1 MNIVV
6 LDGFAL
12 NPGDLSWEPLEK
24 LGKLTVY
31 DRTPEERIAERA
43 REAEVLLTNKTP
55 LRAETIA
62 GLPKLKYI
70 GVLATGYD
78 IIDTKAAKERG
89 IVVSNV
95 PEYSTDSVAQ
105 LVFALLLELCHHAA
119 LHSASAKRGDWA
131 ASADFAYWKTPL
143 IELSGKTMGIIGF
156 GKIGRRVAQLARA
169 FGMNVL
175 AAGRSAPPS
184 GAASDEA
191 EGVIRTTVDEAL
203 CRADV
208 VSLHCPLTP
217 QTEGMIDRSA
227 IDLMKP
233 GALLI
238 NTSRG
243 KLIVEKDLAEALD
256 AGKLGGAAVDVL
268 SSEPPAPDNPLLA
281 CERCLV
287 TPHLAWA
294 TKEARTRLM
303 DTAASNLQAFMA
315 GKPANVVG

>member
-31 DRTPEERIAERA
+31 DRTPEETIAERA
-43 REAEVLLTNKTP
+43 GEAEVLLTNKTP
-55 LRAETIA
+55 LRAGTIA
-62 GLPKLKYI
+62 ALPKLKYI

-78 IIDTKAAKERG
+78 IIDTKAAKEQS

-105 LVFALLLELCHHAA
+105 HVFALLLELCHHTG

-175 AAGRSAPPS
+175 AAGRSAPPA
-184 GAASDEA
+184 GAAAAEA
-191 EGVIRTTVDEAL
+191 EGVIRTTVDEVL
-203 CRADV
+203 RQADV

-227 IDLMKP
+227 IALMKP

-243 KLIVEKDLAEALD
+243 KLIAENDLAEALN

-268 SSEPPAPDNPLLA
+268 SSEPPAPGNPLLS

-315 GKPANVVG
+315 GKPVNVVG